1 VTTYDVI
8 IEEPHGII
16 HRREVVAPSHPIAHA
31 MVREAFPKAVRIL
44 TSIPIDPY
52 PPATA

>member
-8 IEEPHGII
+8 IEEPHGLI
-16 HRREVVAPSHPIAHA
+16 HRREVIAPSHPIAHA

-44 TSIPIDPY
+44 TSIPFHPY
-52 PPATA
+52 PPAAA